1 MRLSKFVFL
10 MLLFTFMSLLYVYQ
24 QTEIFRLAY
33 QGQKK
38 QALFEELLNKN
49 TVLQYHIKKGASLV
63 RIGDMISQ
71 GRDLR
76 MPDSYGL
83 VRLKRSPK
91 SPASYA
97 RSAMPQNLFARL
109 FAVKRQAEAYTI
121 NP

>member
-10 MLLFTFMSLLYVYQ
+10 MVLFTFMSLVYVYQ

-33 QGQKK
+33 QGQKR

-63 RIGDMISQ
+63 RIGDMVSQ
-71 GRDLR
+71 GRDFQ
-76 MPDSYGL
+76 MPDSFGL
-83 VRLKRSPK
+83 VMLKRPAK
-91 SPASYA
+91 SSVSYA
-97 RSAMPQNLFARL
+97 RSAIAQNLFARI

>member
-1 MRLSKFVFL
+1 
-10 MLLFTFMSLLYVYQ
+10 VYQ

-38 QALFEELLNKN
+38 QAFFEELLNKN

-71 GRDLR
+71 GRDLQ

-83 VRLKRSPK
+83 VRIKRSAE
-91 SPASYA
+91 SPVTYA
-97 RSAMPQNLFARL
+97 RRDIPQNLFARL